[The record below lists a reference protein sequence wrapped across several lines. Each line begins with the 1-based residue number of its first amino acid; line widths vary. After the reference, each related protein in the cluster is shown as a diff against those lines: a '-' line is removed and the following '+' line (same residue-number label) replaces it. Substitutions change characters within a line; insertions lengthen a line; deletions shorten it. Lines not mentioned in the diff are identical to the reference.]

1 MRLSSSLQDLS
12 SFSRLDPERGRV
24 EFEIEGSYARPQASR
39 VLIKESGGSSF
50 SKEKP
55 LPETPFWRRRWIRIP
70 LFALGLLL
78 LFSFLYAC
86 SLSFSR
92 YWSQNS
98 SKYYVVLDCGSTG
111 TRAYVYECSIDHKK
125 GRYLPIHLKSL
136 PESIGQISS
145 SQSGR
150 AYQRMETEPGFDK
163 LVRNESGLR
172 NAIHPLLRW
181 AEKQI
186 PKHAHKST
194 SLFVYATAG
203 VRRLP
208 SSDSKLLLD
217 TVWSILKSYSFLC
230 QRGWIKTIS
239 GMDEAFYGWIA
250 LNYQMGTIA
259 SVPPKDTFG
268 SLDLGGSSLQ
278 VTFETSGVIP
288 GETGLNLSI
297 GDIRHHLSAYSL
309 SGYGLNDAF
318 DKSVVHLLRKQSAA
332 SLKDGKVALKH
343 PCLHDGYRE
352 QYICRQCA
360 PAGKG
365 RGPLVG
371 VRTSDK
377 GQIGIPV
384 TLVGEPV
391 WEDCGALAKTTVNL
405 SVWSNLTPVID
416 CEVQPCALADSLPR
430 PHGQF
435 YAMSGF
441 FVVYKFFNLTSDA
454 TLDKLLMKGR
464 KFCETRWDVAKNSVA
479 PQPFIDQYCFRAP
492 YVASL
497 LRDGLHI
504 DDNKVSIGSGST
516 TWTLGVALLG
526 ASQALSSKIHLYG
539 YGIPYPEISRPVLLL
554 ILFLTL
560 ILLFVA
566 LSYVGK
572 WIPRFFQRSYFPVF
586 RHGNGTSSSIRSL
599 PYPFAF
605 QRWNPINSGDTR
617 VKMPLSPTTS
627 ATEQRPFGV
636 GHGLGGSCSQL
647 SESSL
652 HPSGGVSH
660 SYSSGSLGQMP
671 QDSVV
676 APFWTSHRSQMQL
689 QSRRSQSRED
699 LSSSLAEIHMKG

>member
-259 SVPPKDTFG
+259 SVPPKIR
-268 SLDLGGSSLQ
+268 L

-384 TLVGEPV
+384 TLVGEPGGRL
-391 WEDCGALAKTTVNL
+391 WCTCQDNSE
-405 SVWSNLTPVID
+405 
-416 CEVQPCALADSLPR
+416 
-430 PHGQF
+430 
-435 YAMSGF
+435 
-441 FVVYKFFNLTSDA
+441 FVCVV
-454 TLDKLLMKGR
+454 GR
-464 KFCETRWDVAKNSVA
+464 CKEQRCSS
-479 PQPFIDQYCFRAP
+479 QPFIDQYCFRAP

-539 YGIPYPEISRPVLLL
+539 YGIPYPEISRP
-554 ILFLTL
+554 
-560 ILLFVA
+560 
-566 LSYVGK
+566 

-605 QRWNPINSGDTR
+605 QRWNPINSD
-617 VKMPLSPTTS
+617 
-627 ATEQRPFGV
+627 ATEPHNLCHEQRPFGV

>member
-1 MRLSSSLQDLS
+1 MMNLSSIVAAFSAARSQIMLPHSTARLSDLLSSGGQRHGKPGQKGSMRLSSSLQDLS
-12 SFSRLDPERGRV
+12 TFSRLDPERGGV
-24 EFEIEGSYARPQASR
+24 EFEIEGTCARPQASR

-55 LPETPFWRRRWIRIP
+55 LPETPLWRRRWIRIP

-92 YWSQNS
+92 HWSQNS

-111 TRAYVYECSIDHKK
+111 TRAYVYECSVDHKK
-125 GRYLPIHLKSL
+125 GGRYLPIHLKSL
-136 PESIGQISS
+136 PENIGQISS

-172 NAIHPLLRW
+172 TAINPLLRW

-208 SSDSKLLLD
+208 SSDSEWLLD

-230 QRGWIKTIS
+230 QRDWIKTIS
-239 GMDEAFYGWIA
+239 GMEEAFYGWIA
-250 LNYQMGTIA
+250 LNYQKGTIA

-278 VTFETSGVIP
+278 VTFETRDVTP
-288 GETGLNLSI
+288 GKTGLNLSI
-297 GDIRHHLSAYSL
+297 GDIRHNLSAYSL

-332 SLKDGKVALKH
+332 SFDNLKDGKVELKH

-352 QYICRQCA
+352 QYVCRQCA
-360 PAGKG
+360 PAGKE
-365 RGPLVG
+365 RSHLVG
-371 VRTSDK
+371 ARASGK

-391 WEDCGALAKTTVNL
+391 WKDCSALAKTAVNL
-405 SVWSNLTPVID
+405 SEWSNLTPVID

-430 PHGQF
+430 PLGQF

-441 FVVYKFFNLTSDA
+441 FVVYKFFNLTSDT
-454 TLDKLLMKGR
+454 TLDKLLSEGQ
-464 KFCETRWDVAKNSVA
+464 KFCETTWEVAKNSVA
-479 PQPFIDQYCFRAP
+479 PQPFIEQYCFRAP
-492 YVASL
+492 YVVSL
-497 LRDGLHI
+497 LRDVLHI
-504 DDNKVSIGSGST
+504 DDGQVSIGSGST
-516 TWTLGVALLG
+516 TWTLGVALFW

-539 YGIPYPEISRPVLLL
+539 YGVPYPEINRPVLLL
-554 ILFLTL
+554 ILLLTL
-560 ILLFVA
+560 VLLFVA

-572 WIPRFFQRSYFPVF
+572 WIPRFFRRSYLPVF
-586 RHGNGTSSSIRSL
+586 RHGNGTSSSILSL
-599 PYPFAF
+599 PYPFTF
-605 QRWNPINSGDTR
+605 HRWNPINSGNFF
-617 VKMPLSPTTS
+617 V
-627 ATEQRPFGV
+627 
-636 GHGLGGSCSQL
+636 
-647 SESSL
+647 
-652 HPSGGVSH
+652 
-660 SYSSGSLGQMP
+660 
-671 QDSVV
+671 
-676 APFWTSHRSQMQL
+676 
-689 QSRRSQSRED
+689 
-699 LSSSLAEIHMKG
+699 